1 MGAKVF
7 CHQGINVQW
16 PFAGQIMSGEK
27 VEEVRKYP
35 PGRWGLPMTGT
46 PLFLV
51 QTNGN
56 RYPREEGVVL
66 GIVTFSAWRQY
77 RDVAHFEASR
87 PKHLVPS
94 DSVFSWDGRK
104 VAFQSPVRTANLPK
118 RSMLEWVK
126 PVRLTATVLDGEDCA
141 DLEWSRLKRKSFA
154 CNILASGLFRLLTS
168 LCRYYMV
175 LPK

>member
-7 CHQGINVQW
+7 CYQGINVQW

-56 RYPREEGVVL
+56 RYPSVVL

-77 RDVAHFEASR
+77 RDVADFEASR
-87 PKHLVPS
+87 PKTPGSFRFGLLLGRPKAAVCL
-94 DSVFSWDGRK
+94 DRRQDGGIPKPCAHSQLAEEEHAGVGEAGAADRR
-104 VAFQSPVRTANLPK
+104 SPRRRGLRRPRV
-118 RSMLEWVK
+118 
-126 PVRLTATVLDGEDCA
+126 
-141 DLEWSRLKRKSFA
+141 
-154 CNILASGLFRLLTS
+154 IASKKKEFR
-168 LCRYYMV
+168 V
-175 LPK
+175 QHIG

>member
-1 MGAKVF
+1 MKRDFAEMGAKVF
-7 CHQGINVQW
+7 CYQGINVQW

-56 RYPREEGVVL
+56 RYPREESVVL

-77 RDVAHFEASR
+77 RDVADFEASR

-94 DSVFSWDGRK
+94 DSVFAWDGRK
-104 VAFQSPVRTANLPK
+104 PLFAWTVGRTVAFQSPVHTADLPK
-118 RSMLEWVK
+118 RSMLGWVK
-126 PVRLTATVLDGEDCA
+126 PVQLTATVLDGEDCA
-141 DLEWSRLKRKSFA
+141 DLE
-154 CNILASGLFRLLTS
+154 
-168 LCRYYMV
+168 
-175 LPK
+175 